1 MSNLDEKSH
10 MLGEH
15 SARLDNLERSVDEIR
30 TDVKAVLAHMQR
42 ARGSWK
48 TLVAIGGIT
57 TGAVEVI
64 HQLIDWIHHVSK

>member
-1 MSNLDEKSH
+1 MAGDLDEKSH

-15 SARLDNLERSVDEIR
+15 AARLDNLEASVKEVRD
-30 TDVKAVLAHMQR
+30 DVKQVLSHLER

-57 TGAVEVI
+57 TGVI
-64 HQLIDWIHHVSK
+64 EMLHQLIDWLHTK